1 MATDFSQEAVLG
13 FLRTGGGVVR
23 NAHLLAHFK
32 DFLRDNE
39 DRAHNRELFKTFVN
53 ALATVKQEDGV
64 CYVVLKK
71 KFRPHVGD
79 VPVSKASSGG
89 RRDQT
94 RQAGRGAAKP
104 AAARPQRHDE
114 VASGARKARH
124 STEHIL
130 PVAGIVNNDDDD
142 DVEIVNLETPVQA
155 SWEQTVSSATGSEGG
170 SDACTLKPA
179 PFITDSTRSS
189 GSGQSS
195 DQSGALK
202 ALAETTQHNGVYRAD
217 LGQLREADGCSQTS
231 FWPPLDCP
239 SYEVVLT
246 SPPGDTAP
254 AHALTDRNH
263 EDPWPFAIPLGQS
276 QSYASSPCLADL
288 PTTASSCCSCVQAGL
303 SQSNDCLFRM
313 TPAVYIQ
320 EPGDDDDDDDDDGMA
335 AAALLKAAPQRC
347 NLPLETLRLP
357 PAAGHRGLGQFRGV
371 SSSQGSLNLFPAT
384 DPCWPPQFY
393 QDDWSSEDAL
403 DVIMAEEVEV
413 EPPASRRLRES
424 ELLAQLH
431 RAERS
436 VAPWHRSTG
445 DLPDQEPLP
454 GRAPP
459 SGPVARRLSQ
469 RLKSRMCRSLGA
481 DLDRAAQED
490 GDSPRLRRLRR
501 ISSFLSDRPA
511 STLSSCAPSTLDG
524 LSSTDSTRSLAHD
537 SACLGPRHSQVP
549 LEPHEHDWFA
559 KAAAG
564 AWADVYSLFR
574 EEPGLLAKRDFL
586 SGFNVLHWIA
596 KHGDHRVLNTLWYG
610 VSKTGQQLDV
620 DARST
625 CGYTPL
631 HLAALHGHRKML
643 RLLVH
648 KYRADVTL
656 RDNSGKKPW
665 QYLEK
670 NGDREL
676 LELLGAPQRA
686 LGSSTGVRRS
696 AEKPP
701 DLAVAPSVA
710 TVKRH
715 SSFAALFKHK
725 PQLRVSA
732 TAESIL

>member
-89 RRDQT
+89 RR
-94 RQAGRGAAKP
+94 
-104 AAARPQRHDE
+104 
-114 VASGARKARH
+114 
-124 STEHIL
+124 
-130 PVAGIVNNDDDD
+130 
-142 DVEIVNLETPVQA
+142 
-155 SWEQTVSSATGSEGG
+155 

-202 ALAETTQHNGVYRAD
+202 ALAETTQHNGVYR
-217 LGQLREADGCSQTS
+217 
-231 FWPPLDCP
+231 
-239 SYEVVLT
+239 
-246 SPPGDTAP
+246 
-254 AHALTDRNH
+254 
-263 EDPWPFAIPLGQS
+263 
-276 QSYASSPCLADL
+276 
-288 PTTASSCCSCVQAGL
+288 
-303 SQSNDCLFRM
+303 
-313 TPAVYIQ
+313 
-320 EPGDDDDDDDDDGMA
+320 
-335 AAALLKAAPQRC
+335 
-347 NLPLETLRLP
+347 
-357 PAAGHRGLGQFRGV
+357 
-371 SSSQGSLNLFPAT
+371 
-384 DPCWPPQFY
+384 
-393 QDDWSSEDAL
+393 
-403 DVIMAEEVEV
+403 
-413 EPPASRRLRES
+413 
-424 ELLAQLH
+424 
-431 RAERS
+431 
-436 VAPWHRSTG
+436 
-445 DLPDQEPLP
+445 
-454 GRAPP
+454 
-459 SGPVARRLSQ
+459 
-469 RLKSRMCRSLGA
+469 
-481 DLDRAAQED
+481 D